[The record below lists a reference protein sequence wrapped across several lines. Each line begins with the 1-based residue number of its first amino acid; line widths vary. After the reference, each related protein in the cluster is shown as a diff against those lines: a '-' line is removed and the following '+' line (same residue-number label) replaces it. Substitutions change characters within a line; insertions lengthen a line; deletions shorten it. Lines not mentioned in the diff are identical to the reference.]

1 VDVAWPLVGRR
12 GELQALERDLLDPA
26 TGGVVLAGAAGV
38 GKTRL
43 AGEALAQAP
52 RAGRETAW
60 VAATRSAASIPF
72 GAVSHLLPA
81 AERVGAQRWE
91 MLRWAADELARRAGP
106 QRLVLGV
113 DDAHLL
119 DDASAALVHQLV
131 TRSLAVVVATVRSG
145 EPAPDSIVALWKD
158 GLAGRVTVQ
167 PLSGEAMERLLDR
180 ALDGQIDA
188 VTRHQLIHMAEGNP
202 LFLRELILGGLEAG
216 TLYRS
221 GEVWRWTGGLRGAT
235 RLAEL
240 VGARLDGLG
249 AAERTTVE
257 LAACGEPLP
266 LVVLELL
273 ADGTAIETAERAGL
287 LMVERSGRR
296 TWVRLAHPLY
306 GEVLRATL
314 PVARARAVFGV
325 LAETFGGEH
334 LRRRDDLLRV
344 AAWQVEAGSAARPEV
359 FLPAARQAV
368 GRFDLELG
376 ERLARAACDAG
387 GGQPARQ
394 FLADALGQ
402 QGRHVEAV
410 TVLAGEP
417 PAHGDRQY
425 ARWAVTRAANLY
437 WGLAR
442 TAEAREVLD
451 DAAGAAADEAE
462 RDDVAAMQAMI
473 LLFDGRC
480 REALAVASPVVERA
494 TAFPV
499 TVVGAAATAVV
510 AGGALGRFREAM
522 AIAERALAVWRR
534 RREDAPWGEATLGWA
549 RCRVL
554 VAAGELRQARELTD
568 QGYRAAV
575 AERSPWLTG
584 AWAGFRGMVAL
595 MQGLVETARASLTE
609 ALALLGEHD
618 PYRFARLWQG
628 ELACA
633 VALAGDHAGAARWL
647 AEMDRRVDEAN
658 RLFEPR
664 LELCRAWVAAGAGE
678 LTRAL
683 IVAGRAAEVARA
695 REQRAWEVFALYD
708 IARFGRSELV
718 ADRLAGLAA
727 SMEGRF
733 APVAAA
739 SAAALAA
746 GDGVALDGVA
756 ATFEELGAPL
766 LAAEAAAAAA
776 GAHQASGRQSSAKGS
791 LLRATALA
799 GACEGARTPAL
810 RAGGLASLLTA
821 REQEVAALA
830 GAGVPSRQI
839 AERLGLSV
847 RTVDNYLGRT
857 YAKLGVSGRA
867 ELAGLLNPGGR
878 GATGRRGQ

>member
-1 VDVAWPLVGRR
+1 
-12 GELQALERDLLDPA
+12 
-26 TGGVVLAGAAGV
+26 
-38 GKTRL
+38 
-43 AGEALAQAP
+43 
-52 RAGRETAW
+52 
-60 VAATRSAASIPF
+60 
-72 GAVSHLLPA
+72 
-81 AERVGAQRWE
+81 
-91 MLRWAADELARRAGP
+91 
-106 QRLVLGV
+106 
-113 DDAHLL
+113 
-119 DDASAALVHQLV
+119 
-131 TRSLAVVVATVRSG
+131 
-145 EPAPDSIVALWKD
+145 
-158 GLAGRVTVQ
+158 
-167 PLSGEAMERLLDR
+167 
-180 ALDGQIDA
+180 
-188 VTRHQLIHMAEGNP
+188 
-202 LFLRELILGGLEAG
+202 
-216 TLYRS
+216 
-221 GEVWRWTGGLRGAT
+221 
-235 RLAEL
+235 
-240 VGARLDGLG
+240 
-249 AAERTTVE
+249 
-257 LAACGEPLP
+257 
-266 LVVLELL
+266 
-273 ADGTAIETAERAGL
+273 
-287 LMVERSGRR
+287 
-296 TWVRLAHPLY
+296 
-306 GEVLRATL
+306 
-314 PVARARAVFGV
+314 
-325 LAETFGGEH
+325 
-334 LRRRDDLLRV
+334 
-344 AAWQVEAGSAARPEV
+344 
-359 FLPAARQAV
+359 
-368 GRFDLELG
+368 
-376 ERLARAACDAG
+376 
-387 GGQPARQ
+387 
-394 FLADALGQ
+394 
-402 QGRHVEAV
+402 
-410 TVLAGEP
+410 
-417 PAHGDRQY
+417 
-425 ARWAVTRAANLY
+425 
-437 WGLAR
+437 
-442 TAEAREVLD
+442 
-451 DAAGAAADEAE
+451 
-462 RDDVAAMQAMI
+462 
-473 LLFDGRC
+473 
-480 REALAVASPVVERA
+480 
-494 TAFPV
+494 
-499 TVVGAAATAVV
+499 
-510 AGGALGRFREAM
+510 M

-791 LLRATALA
+791 LLRTTALA
-799 GACEGARTPAL
+799 GACEGASTPAL
-810 RAGGLASLLTA
+810 RTGVLGSLLTA
-821 REQEVAALA
+821 REREVAALA

-847 RTVDNYLGRT
+847 RTVDNYLGRAYT
-857 YAKLGVSGRA
+857 KLGVSGRT

-878 GATGRRGQ
+878 RAAGRRGQ